1 MIKLMNPNSDI
12 ARIYLSRKEELNSFE
27 CVLTSEEGLLI
38 LARRV
43 DEDYEQQLRVIESVK
58 EFKERRRND

>member
-43 DEDYEQQLRVIESVK
+43 DEYYEQ
-58 EFKERRRND
+58 